1 MMKEKSKIQYLPLFI
16 YLPGTRLPSM
26 SIASTPLSSYDK
38 NRYRIVKFVDGRQ
51 ESLTS
56 LPPPPQRDV
65 IIQLDIDRY
74 LLHAS
79 FCNARFPGPMQS
91 MCNVQWLLL
100 AITCCSCPSLQR
112 PRHTSPPVAA
122 LLLIE

>member
-1 MMKEKSKIQYLPLFI
+1 MFAIEMMKEKSKIQYLPLFI

-65 IIQLDIDRY
+65 IIQLDIDTFFMHHFAM
-74 LLHAS
+74 LVSPAL
-79 FCNARFPGPMQS
+79 CNQCAMAAARHH
-91 MCNVQWLLL
+91 LLL
-100 AITCCSCPSLQR
+100 LSITP
-112 PRHTSPPVAA
+112 T
-122 LLLIE
+122 